1 MILTLKRTRL
11 TPYETLGQLYVDQA
25 FYCDTIEPPSQP
37 NTIHPKGCIL
47 EGWYEINITHSPK
60 FKRLLP
66 LLRRVPNFEG
76 IRMHA
81 GNNCH
86 HTAGCILVGEGE
98 WRRGDDRKKRPTLL
112 QSRKTETALV
122 NQLLNAQ
129 KKHETIYIHITTVA
143 PLHRSARLLSN
154 STSDEQ

>member
-1 MILTLKRTRL
+1 MILTLTRTQS
-11 TPYETLGQLYVDQA
+11 TSHETLGQLYLDQA

-37 NTIHPKGCIL
+37 NTIHTKGCIS

-76 IRMHA
+76 IRIHA

-86 HTAGCILVGEGE
+86 HTAGCILVGKRE
-98 WRRGDDRKKRPTLL
+98 WRRSNGLQKQPILV
-112 QSRKTETALV
+112 QSRKTETILV
-122 NQLLNAQ
+122 EQLLNAQ
-129 KKHETIYIHITTVA
+129 KKHETIYIHITTATHPTTHVL
-143 PLHRSARLLSN
+143 PNSA
-154 STSDEQ
+154 SDK